1 MDPVR
6 FLSNHSTGKMGY
18 AIAKMAARR
27 GADVTLVSGETALE
41 KPVFVQTVPV
51 KSAGEMFDAVTQRA
65 PEQDIIIKA
74 AAVADY
80 RPKVTS
86 SQKVKKA
93 EGELVLELE
102 RTQDILA
109 YLGGHRQPGQILCGF
124 AMETEDLLE
133 NARKKLEKKHLDMI
147 VANSLRVEGAGFG
160 GDTNVVTLVTG
171 SEEISLGKLSK
182 EETAG
187 KILDRIMELREAK

>member
-1 MDPVR
+1 
-6 FLSNHSTGKMGY
+6 
-18 AIAKMAARR
+18 
-27 GADVTLVSGETALE
+27 
-41 KPVFVQTVPV
+41 
-51 KSAGEMFDAVTQRA
+51 MFDAVTQRA

-93 EGELVLELE
+93 EGELVLELERLE

-187 KILDRIMELREAK
+187 KILDRIMKLREAK